1 MGAKTKK
8 GNTTWSDSSVRG
20 IIKNEKYVGD
30 ILMGKTFTLDP
41 ISKRRLDNFGEEEKY
56 YVKKI
61 IMNLLYQENNL
72 IKQKKY

>member
-1 MGAKTKK
+1 
-8 GNTTWSDSSVRG
+8 
-20 IIKNEKYVGD
+20 
-30 ILMGKTFTLDP
+30 MGKTFTLDP

>member
-1 MGAKTKK
+1 
-8 GNTTWSDSSVRG
+8 
-20 IIKNEKYVGD
+20 
-30 ILMGKTFTLDP
+30 MGKTFTLDP

-56 YVKKI
+56 YVKI